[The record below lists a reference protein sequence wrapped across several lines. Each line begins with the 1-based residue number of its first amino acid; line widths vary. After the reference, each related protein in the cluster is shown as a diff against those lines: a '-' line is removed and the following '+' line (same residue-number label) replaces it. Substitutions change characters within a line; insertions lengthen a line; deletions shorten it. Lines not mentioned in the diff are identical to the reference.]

1 MAQEHNLSYL
11 LVDAGNLLFGKSR
24 AGQQATQQAKSEL
37 IAKAYGQMGYD
48 AVAVGPYDLLAG
60 IDFIRKTGEWGVP
73 WVSVNLKDEQGRL
86 VCDSYRLVQ
95 VGALRIAVIGMTGS
109 ATEPNKTYTV
119 DDDLQVLRPIISSLA
134 GENDLILLLSSLSNE
149 QNREV
154 ARLFPDVAIIIQ
166 ADPQQEALPA
176 QVHDRSLVVQ
186 PNNRGRYL
194 GFLRVDWTG
203 APWGQSPEAERVRLQ
218 ERIASLTHQ
227 LHRISRQNDRSH
239 QPVLE
244 QKKQQVERLRAEARE
259 ALTRLEQQA
268 ANDTTP
274 LPSEYQSFFLPL
286 DPSTPEDQPIR
297 DLLDTADH
305 LGALS
310 SR

>member
-1 MAQEHNLSYL
+1 M
-11 LVDAGNLLFGKSR
+11 DAGNLLFGTSR
-24 AGQQATQQAKSEL
+24 SGQLADQQEKSEL
-37 IAKAYGQMGYD
+37 IAQVYGQMGYD

-60 IDFIRKTGEWGVP
+60 IDVIRKTAERGVP
-73 WVSVNLKDEQGRL
+73 WVSANVKDEQGRL
-86 VCDSYRLVQ
+86 VCEPYRLVQ

-109 ATEPNKTYTV
+109 ATEPDKTYTV
-119 DDDLQVLRPIISSLA
+119 DDDLQPLRPIISSLA

-203 APWGQSPEAERVRLQ
+203 APWGIAPEAERVRLQ

-244 QKKQQVERLRAEARE
+244 QKRQQVERLRVEARE
-259 ALTRLEQQA
+259 ALAHLEQQTTK
-268 ANDTTP
+268 DTIP

-286 DPSTPEDQPIR
+286 DASTPEDPSIR
-297 DLLDTADH
+297 DLLDTADQ
-305 LGALS
+305 LGVS
-310 SR
+310 SSP